1 MDQWLYRE
9 GDLVLGPVPAK
20 HIVDKL
26 YAGELGPAT
35 QVQQM
40 GSSIFRR
47 VGDVPEFK
55 LHVAKAEV
63 KKKADAHEAA
73 HHQTQRRKL
82 GVIIAIVV
90 TILAVLG
97 GVVAAVG
104 RYMAVHSSTRTAEE
118 IAWGDIT
125 IDAPTITRAKHV
137 DEDELMDY
145 PGNVPPSKRPTA
157 PNPGTTVA
165 QRDPAK
171 PPDPKQ
177 PKVPTEPKPKMGT
190 ADTEG
195 MQVGEVDQNAINDVI
210 ARHRSRLIPCLKAVA
225 KPGMAEKIPIE
236 FSITEAGKVSK
247 VWVDNP
253 TFKTGPLPEC
263 LLKELQSW
271 PFKASPG
278 GGATVN
284 LSFNIGNP
292 AKKGG

>member
-9 GDLVLGPVPAK
+9 GDLVLGPVAAK

-26 YAGELGPAT
+26 YSGELGPAT
-35 QVQQM
+35 QVQAL
-40 GSSIFRR
+40 GSSGFRR
-47 VGDVPEFK
+47 VGEVPEFK
-55 LHVAKAEV
+55 VHVAKAEV

-73 HHQTQRRKL
+73 HQQTQRRRL
-82 GVIIAIVV
+82 GVILGIVATV
-90 TILAVLG
+90 LVVLG
-97 GVVAAVG
+97 GAVAAVG
-104 RYMAVHSSTRTAEE
+104 RYMAVHASTRSAEE

-125 IDAPTITRAKHV
+125 IDAPTITRAKHA

-145 PGNVPPSKRPTA
+145 PGGAAPGKRPAA
-157 PNPGTTVA
+157 PTPGNAVA
-165 QRDPAK
+165 QRDPLK
-171 PPDPKQ
+171 PAEPRQ
-177 PKVPTEPKPKMGT
+177 PKADPKPKMGT
-190 ADTEG
+190 ADQEG

-210 ARHRSRLIPCLKAVA
+210 ARHRSRLVPCLKAVA

>member
-26 YAGELGPAT
+26 YAGELGPST
-35 QVQQM
+35 QVQAL
-40 GSSIFRR
+40 GSGSFRR
-47 VGDVPEFK
+47 VGEVPEFK

-82 GVIIAIVV
+82 GVILGIVATV
-90 TILAVLG
+90 LVVLG
-97 GVVAAVG
+97 GAVAAVG
-104 RYMAVHSSTRTAEE
+104 RYMAVHTSTKTAEE

-125 IDAPTITRAKHV
+125 IDAPTVTRAKHA
-137 DEDELMDY
+137 DEDEMMDY
-145 PGNVPPSKRPTA
+145 PGGTPGKRPAT
-157 PNPGTTVA
+157 PTPGTTVA
-165 QRDPAK
+165 QRDPLK
-171 PPDPKQ
+171 PAEPKQ
-177 PKVPTEPKPKMGT
+177 PRSPADPKPKLGT
-190 ADTEG
+190 PDQEG

-253 TFKTGPLPEC
+253 TFKTGALPEC

-292 AKKGG
+292 AKKGGG